1 MKLHEVVLHAPCLS
15 ACLPLLCSS
24 VTGPSLICL
33 SAVALFVCRWS
44 IVGLSL
50 VYHWSVTGLLGS
62 WLLSCHWS
70 ARVVVAVL
78 SLVCLLG
85 SWPLVRVANRA
96 PLVRHSCATR
106 ASLVCL
112 FLILLVCWSSVTDLS
127 ARVMVTGPSV
137 VCRSFTPRPSDRP
150 SLLVCLLLCRCSA
163 CLSITGCRCHVP
175 VQGHRSVA
183 HPSARASLVRLLVV
197 GLPLVCLLESWSL
210 VRGSCIAR
218 PSTGVV
224 AALSLGSTWHCVRF
238 CWTVRLFDCSVLHS
252 ARLDFVLLGCSTLL
266 ALCAFLFYLLVE
278 FGRHP
283 VHTLCPTREVPSI
296 GLSLIRCPMFW
307 SPSSVVVVRSVVI
320 TASRVFR
327 YEECMHE
334 VREWIVRLRRQ
345 FPWLL

>member
-1 MKLHEVVLHAPCLS
+1 MKLHEVLFAPCLS
-15 ACLPLLCSS
+15 ARPLLSCHRSIARASARVSARAS
-24 VTGPSLICL
+24 VAGPLLVCHWS
-33 SAVALFVCRWS
+33 VA
-44 IVGLSL
+44 GLSL
-50 VYHWSVTGLLGS
+50 VCSGHGRWSWSLIVHP
-62 WLLSCHWS
+62 SCI
-70 ARVVVAVL
+70 A
-78 SLVCLLG
+78 
-85 SWPLVRVANRA
+85 
-96 PLVRHSCATR
+96 R

-112 FLILLVCWSSVTDLS
+112 FLFLLVCCSSVTDLS
-127 ARVMVTGPSV
+127 ARVIVTGPSV

-150 SLLVCLLLCRCSA
+150 SLLVCLLLSRCSA
-163 CLSITGCRCHVP
+163 CLSIAGCRCHVP
-175 VQGHRSVA
+175 VYGHRSVA

-224 AALSLGSTWHCVRF
+224 AALSLGSTWNCVRF
-238 CWTVRLFDCSVLHS
+238 CSTVRLFDCSVLHS

-283 VHTLCPTREVPSI
+283 VHTLCPTRDVPSI